1 MITTED
7 FRIAYC
13 NETLTEG
20 NSFIIRFTWYLAVIA
35 DRNKVKI
42 EHVC

>member
-1 MITTED
+1 MKTTED

-20 NSFIIRFTWYLAVIA
+20 NSLIIRFTWYLAVSS

-42 EHVC
+42 EYVF

>member
-1 MITTED
+1 MVTIED

-13 NETLTEG
+13 GENLTEG
-20 NSFIIRFTWYLAVIA
+20 NSFIIRFTWYLAVSS

-42 EHVC
+42 EYVC